1 MFPKICLLISVGLLS
16 AAGCANEAAAPEASA
31 DLIAV
36 TLTQGTNMS
45 ATVSPDG
52 STIVA
57 SIQGTLWSIPGAG
70 GPATALTR
78 PEMDAQEPVFSPD
91 GKLVA
96 FYAFANDGWSIWT
109 IAPDGSRLARR
120 SEADGLGD
128 ARYPSFSSDS
138 TRLLYSTDSEGGYSA
153 VALDLASGRR
163 SVLVDAKEVG
173 YTPPTVPYFQK
184 AGNVIAPVLSP
195 DGRSL
200 AFVVD
205 GQKDELRVREL
216 ATGASRSL
224 YSADNLGSPAW
235 ALDGGGLYVVGVGA
249 QTSEL
254 VFASAEG
261 KDVTVVSSDGD
272 IFPFR
277 PSVTVKGVT
286 VTADGGIKTFP
297 ASGGAPFNTA
307 FSATVSFPK
316 HAYARRI
323 YDFSDVTPSEARA
336 MFDPALSPDGAKAV
350 FTAIGD
356 LWITDIASGTT
367 AKLTDDEAID
377 LSPSWSPDGKLIAF
391 VSDREG
397 KSDIWTITPDGKTFV
412 RLTDLDAPA
421 NAPSWSPDGTKIAFL
436 KDALAS
442 IFLGGTVQVLDVKTK
457 ALTQITAPIFGP
469 SQPSWSPDGNVV
481 AIVARKPITNRFR
494 EGINALLLTSIAG
507 RHEQTWV
514 EPVPD
519 KSLGRRQWNRPAWSA
534 KGDLIY
540 RIDGQLWLTTLDGSG
555 RLGSAV
561 KIADSGENP
570 NWSADGSKAVFVDG
584 DKLRIYDAA
593 SKAVKETRAAATY
606 ARSIPESSYTI
617 RVGRLFDGKA
627 EGYHTNMDV
636 VVEKNRITAVRP
648 ADSAPPVGALVDA
661 SDKMMM
667 PGLIE
672 GHTHQSTSLGRKL
685 GLRWF
690 SYGVTSVRE
699 TGTDPYEAVERREA
713 EIAGRRPG
721 PRVFTA
727 GPLNEGGRVSY
738 GISETVG
745 TPELAVAAV
754 ERSNALKLDM
764 LKSYVRED
772 YTTQKMI
779 IAEAHK
785 TGIPVSGHELYP
797 ALANGA
803 DQMEHF
809 GATSR
814 RGYSTKISRL
824 NRTYDDVIF
833 LLARSGMIITPTLA
847 LQTGNGARIDPAVL
861 TTLKKMYDSG
871 VSIMAG
877 VDSPFVTF
885 ADTLHTEM
893 RLYSMAGVP
902 NSVVLRIATSG
913 NAKLLNADNQIGSI
927 EPGKIADLVL
937 IDGDPLADI
946 TDTLR
951 VTWTMK
957 NGVVVWEKK

>member
-1 MFPKICLLISVGLLS
+1 MFRKVCLLAIGVLGVS
-16 AAGCANEAAAPEASA
+16 GCVDETAAPTAA
-31 DLIAV
+31 VDPITV

-70 GPATALTR
+70 GNATSLTQ
-78 PEMDAQEPVFSPD
+78 PEMDAQEPVFSPN
-91 GKLVA
+91 GKMVA
-96 FYAFANDGWSIWT
+96 FYAFANDGWSVWT
-109 IAPDGSRLARR
+109 IAPDGSGLTRR

-128 ARYPSFSSDS
+128 ARYPSFSADGA
-138 TRLLYSTDSEGGYSA
+138 RLLYSTDGEGGYSA

-163 SVLVDAKEVG
+163 SILVDAKEAG

-184 AGNVIAPVLSP
+184 SGNVIAPVLSP
-195 DGRSL
+195 DGKSL
-200 AFVVD
+200 AYVVD
-205 GQKDELRVREL
+205 GQKDELRVREM

-224 YSADNLGSPAW
+224 YSADNLGSPVW
-235 ALDGGGLYVVGVGA
+235 ALDGDGLYVVGVGA

-254 VFASAEG
+254 VLASATG
-261 KDVTVVSSDGD
+261 RGVTVVSKEGD

-297 ASGGAPFNTA
+297 FTGAPYNTA

-316 HAYARRI
+316 HAYVRRA
-323 YDFSDVTPSEARA
+323 YDFSDETPSKARA
-336 MFDPALSPDGAKAV
+336 MFDPALSPDGSKAV

-356 LWITDIASGTT
+356 LWITDIVSGTT

-377 LSPSWSPDGKLIAF
+377 LSPSWSPNGDLIAF
-391 VSDREG
+391 VSDRGG
-397 KSDIWTITPDGKTFV
+397 KSDIWTVTPEGKTFA

-457 ALTQITAPIFGP
+457 TLTQITAPIFGP

-481 AIVARKPITNRFR
+481 AVVARKPITNRFR
-494 EGINALLLTSIAG
+494 EGINALLLTSING
-507 RHEQTWV
+507 QHEQAWV

-519 KSLGRRQWNRPAWSA
+519 RSLGRRQWNRPAWSA

-540 RIDGQLWLTTLDGSG
+540 RIDGQLWLTTLDSSG
-555 RLGSAV
+555 KLGSAI
-561 KIADSGENP
+561 KITDSGENP

-584 DKLRIYDAA
+584 DKLLIYDAA
-593 SKAVKETRAAATY
+593 SKVVKETRAAVTY
-606 ARSIPESSYTI
+606 ARAIPESSYTI
-617 RVGRLFDGKA
+617 RAGRLFDGKTD
-627 EGYHTNMDV
+627 GYQTNVDV
-636 VVEKNRITAVRP
+636 VVEKNRITAIRP
-648 ADSAPPVGALVDA
+648 AASAPPVGTLIDA
-661 SDKMMM
+661 SDKLMM

-672 GHTHQSTSLGRKL
+672 GHTHQSTSLGRQL

-690 SYGVTSVRE
+690 SYGVTAVRE

-713 EIAGRRPG
+713 EVAGRRPG
-721 PRVFTA
+721 PRVFAA

-754 ERSNALKLDM
+754 QRSSALKLDM

-772 YTTQKMI
+772 YTTQKTI

-785 TGIPVSGHELYP
+785 TGIPISGHELYP

-824 NRTYDDVIF
+824 NRTYDDVIS
-833 LLARSGMIITPTLA
+833 LLAKSGMIITPTLA

-861 TTLKKMYDSG
+861 ATLKKMYDSG
-871 VSIMAG
+871 VKIMAG

-913 NAKLLNADNQIGSI
+913 NAKLLNADSEIGSV
-927 EPGKIADLVL
+927 EPGKMADLIL

-946 TDTLR
+946 TDTLK